1 MVDKWLGLI
10 HIMFP
15 KKYMCPSLSADN
27 QRAQDALTCGI
38 RQKKMWQWHT
48 SRPGR
53 ANNSHYFI
61 DSRQCWEWWRL
72 WQQDTSLKKK
82 KRERYEKRRHESQ
95 DKRSGIND
103 FLSTQSL
110 ATTVEGRGN
119 ATHTNTKT
127 NGRQEEES
135 IYTYTYIIYL

>member
-1 MVDKWLGLI
+1 MTAVTTRHEL
-10 HIMFP
+10 
-15 KKYMCPSLSADN
+15 
-27 QRAQDALTCGI
+27 
-38 RQKKMWQWHT
+38 
-48 SRPGR
+48 
-53 ANNSHYFI
+53 
-61 DSRQCWEWWRL
+61 
-72 WQQDTSLKKK
+72 LKKE
-82 KRERYEKRRHESQ
+82 RERYEKRRHESQ